1 MGYLI
6 WGRQVV
12 EIEEKPAPPV
22 WHDDWSLTAI
32 RDPKA
37 NPDLPAP
44 SVPEGGRLVRTIEL
58 TVRPINVHKSPI
70 NGQISKTQDTSSGEI
85 APADCPPVS
94 VRLDMTQHDDG
105 LRVSMR
111 AEGGEILDAVDIPQT
126 SIYIPRNTKHVVSI
140 GKVGDTY
147 SARYGRTF
155 GALDVGLAADIPEG
169 ERPAYGGWIAYRF

>member
-1 MGYLI
+1 MTYLNGAAIVCGVVMGVCIGYLA

-12 EIEEKPAPPV
+12 AIEEKPAAPII
-22 WHDDWSLTAI
+22 HDDGSVTAI
-32 RDPKA
+32 RAPNAK
-37 NPDLPAP
+37 PELPAP
-44 SVPEGGRLVRTIEL
+44 SVPEGGRVIRTVEV
-58 TVRPINVHKSPI
+58 TVLPDP
-70 NGQISKTQDTSSGEI
+70 TPAGE
-85 APADCPPVS
+85 PCKPVS
-94 VRLDMTQHDDG
+94 VRLDMTAHDDG

-111 AEGGEILDAVDIPQT
+111 SPDGEILDAVDIPQT